1 MKGKRDKRKKIIL
14 ALVLFFVF
22 IPLLPGR
29 QVKAAGSGQGAFQE
43 ATDDWNVMVERLET
57 AIRNGKGEN
66 VNFSAG
72 NSFTV
77 PTEILEK
84 LKGKNATLALHTSN
98 GVTFSVSGRDIRQTG
113 WPVRVEVGYEPVVSE
128 ASLQQVQGYPVV
140 KQFYMTEKDQYPCRV
155 NVHMALGEE
164 NFGNLA
170 ILYYYDENS
179 DSLRPED
186 SFRITADGHA
196 IFGLNRGDEY
206 VVTVMKGYRVA
217 SGDTLSHIA
226 VRHGL
231 TLNALRTANPEIHNP
246 DLIRVGQMV
255 NIPNP

>member
-1 MKGKRDKRKKIIL
+1 M
-14 ALVLFFVF
+14 
-22 IPLLPGR
+22 
-29 QVKAAGSGQGAFQE
+29 
-43 ATDDWNVMVERLET
+43 
-57 AIRNGKGEN
+57 
-66 VNFSAG
+66 
-72 NSFTV
+72 
-77 PTEILEK
+77 
-84 LKGKNATLALHTSN
+84 
-98 GVTFSVSGRDIRQTG
+98 
-113 WPVRVEVGYEPVVSE
+113 VSE

-140 KQFYMTEKDQYPCRV
+140 KQFYMTEKDPYPCRV

-246 DLIRVGQMV
+246 GGPDGQYSQSMNV
-255 NIPNP
+255 AQRHPCRTFCKDVFLRMGRAGVVERDTLFGVL